1 MLPAIEMDEMRLQT
15 KELIRLYREEFE
27 EAQEEGRESVV
38 LREELDEEEI

>member
-27 EAQEEGRESVV
+27 EAQEEGRESV